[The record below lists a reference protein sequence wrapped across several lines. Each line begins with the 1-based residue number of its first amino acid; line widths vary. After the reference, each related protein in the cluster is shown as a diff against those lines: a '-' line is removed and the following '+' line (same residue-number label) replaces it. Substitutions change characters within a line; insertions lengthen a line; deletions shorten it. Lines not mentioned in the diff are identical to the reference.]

1 MLVEK
6 QIAMRMTQ
14 QLVKQLMIL
23 VFIGQQES
31 KIKFNH
37 TAIVNVKDKE
47 AVNDKDIKK

>member
-1 MLVEK
+1 
-6 QIAMRMTQ
+6 MRMTQ
-14 QLVKQLMIL
+14 KLLKQLMIL
-23 VFIGQQES
+23 VFIGQQS